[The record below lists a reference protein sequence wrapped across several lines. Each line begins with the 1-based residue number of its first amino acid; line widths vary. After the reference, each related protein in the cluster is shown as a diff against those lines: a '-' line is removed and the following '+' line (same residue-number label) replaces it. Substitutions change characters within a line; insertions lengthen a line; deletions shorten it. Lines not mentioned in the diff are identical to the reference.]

1 MVIKKII
8 KAAVKKGLKSKK
20 KGGKV
25 RLPPRP
31 KSAKMKKAQVSLAD
45 RKRAAAMAH
54 VRKLEK
60 QGHTKAANK
69 ARAWIQQGDAF
80 RRGSGT
86 KKDFNAW
93 AKKAKTLGPSRERLQ
108 PRKTLQDKEI
118 FHRRPSP
125 AYEEHK
131 LGWRPEGTPPTGMA
145 KRSIEN
151 KLHKWRQGKIT
162 RDRVSPPAYEDHFTK
177 FVPYGSAS
185 KPGWAKGFGKKPV
198 RKGPRTVA
206 GLDRDDWFVVGLAG
220 AGPAIGAAYWENK
233 EKINKLPGNAIDVIR
248 DRRDAILRRLGLI

>member
-8 KAAVKKGLKSKK
+8 KAGVKKAIKPRK

-108 PRKTLQDKEI
+108 PKQDKEI
-118 FHRRPSP
+118 RPRGVTLRSLANREEYWRKVYAGKGKKPGWNRRRPEFRGPS
-125 AYEEHK
+125 
-131 LGWRPEGTPPTGMA
+131 T
-145 KRSIEN
+145 
-151 KLHKWRQGKIT
+151 
-162 RDRVSPPAYEDHFTK
+162 DHFTK
-177 FVPYGSAS
+177 FVPYGSVQFTGV
-185 KPGWAKGFGKKPV
+185 PPWAKGFGKKPV

-206 GLDRDDWFVVGLAG
+206 GLDRDDWFVAGLAG

>member
-8 KAAVKKGLKSKK
+8 KAGVKKAIKPRK
-20 KGGKV
+20 KGGKA

-86 KKDFNAW
+86 NKDFNAW

-108 PRKTLQDKEI
+108 PKQDKEI
-118 FHRRPSP
+118 RPRGVTLRSLANREEYWRKAYAEKGRKTVFNPRRP
-125 AYEEHK
+125 EFQDR
-131 LGWRPEGTPPTGMA
+131 L
-145 KRSIEN
+145 KRN
-151 KLHKWRQGKIT
+151 
-162 RDRVSPPAYEDHFTK
+162 
-177 FVPYGSAS
+177 PYGYYDTASWSLAESLGPAS

-206 GLDRDDWFVVGLAG
+206 GLDRDDWFVAGLAG
-220 AGPAIGAAYWENK
+220 AGPAIGAAVWENK

>member
-8 KAAVKKGLKSKK
+8 KAGVKKAIKPRK

-108 PRKTLQDKEI
+108 PKQDKERVKWDGI
-118 FHRRPSP
+118 SP
-125 AYEEHK
+125 
-131 LGWRPEGTPPTGMA
+131 
-145 KRSIEN
+145 
-151 KLHKWRQGKIT
+151 KWRAGYTEKGR
-162 RDRVSPPAYEDHFTK
+162 RDFDWAFKARWVKDPRTGNSRRTLKDVPRRSPPPAYEDHFTK

-206 GLDRDDWFVVGLAG
+206 GLDRDDWFVAGLAG